1 MNNKEVELVLE
12 CMAVDMT
19 GALCDTKGSMRDVL
33 KQRIEAIKIAQKA
46 LRQNDAASGEP
57 LTTEQLREMDGEPAW
72 VEKLHRW
79 GMVDG
84 QDETVYVKGYGD
96 IAIETFEDGGAYTYQ
111 PAHIDREAWKTCEL
125 CAGEK
130 LDGVGMRDHF
140 GMRIYLCG
148 GNNKPPEKE
157 KFRFCPKC
165 GRPRTPDAWGE
176 LKKRIMG
183 D

>member
-1 MNNKEVELVLE
+1 MNNKEAELVLE

-19 GALCDTKGSMRDVL
+19 GALCDTKEPMRDVL
-33 KQRIEAIKIAQKA
+33 KQRIEAINIAQKA

-57 LTTEQLREMDGEPAW
+57 LTTEQLREMDGEPVW

-111 PAHIDREAWKTCEL
+111 PARIDREAWEPCVKCNGK
-125 CAGEK
+125 C
-130 LDGVGMRDHF
+130 
-140 GMRIYLCG
+140 Y
-148 GNNKPPEKE
+148 
-157 KFRFCPKC
+157 FCIWNESSKCKKCKKHNLYSPMFNYCPHC
-165 GRPRTPDAWGE
+165 GRPLTDEAWGALE
-176 LKKRIMG
+176 KRKLNT
-183 D
+183 